1 MSELHKKYLSLK
13 MLDSSKY
20 YLFKNG
26 FFYIF
31 LDTDAKKMSN
41 VLDLKLGNLNSKV
54 VKCGFPEPSLS
65 KYLNILKSKNFDIV
79 VVPTSTIEKPI
90 SAQNYSNLLE
100 LTSFA
105 SKISKIDVDSLS
117 ISNAFNLLSD
127 LKEEATDL
135 LKPHN

>member
-31 LDTDAKKMSN
+31 LDTDAEKMSN

-90 SAQNYSNLLE
+90 AAKNYSNLLE